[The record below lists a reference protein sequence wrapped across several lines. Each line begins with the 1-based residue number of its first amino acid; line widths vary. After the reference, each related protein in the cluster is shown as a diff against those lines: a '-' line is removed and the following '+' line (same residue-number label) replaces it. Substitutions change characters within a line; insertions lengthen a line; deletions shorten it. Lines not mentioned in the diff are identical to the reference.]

1 MNSCNFVGKL
11 GRDWETTY
19 TQDGKA
25 IAKNS
30 LAVRKFNGD
39 TIWVNLIVFGKRAE
53 TVAQYTEK
61 GKSLAVETNFD
72 PSEYE
77 KDGVKKYFTNFI
89 VNNFTLISDG
99 GQQNQNQRPQQNQGY
114 QGNQNQ
120 QQPQQGYQPQGNQQ
134 GYQNAPMG
142 KPQSGYQQGPQ
153 GGSAPHKDDGSNI
166 PF

>member
-99 GQQNQNQRPQQNQGY
+99 D
-114 QGNQNQ
+114 Q

-153 GGSAPHKDDGSNI
+153 GGSTPHKDDGSNI

>member
-39 TIWVNLIVFGKRAE
+39 TIWVKLIVFGKRAE
-53 TVAQYTEK
+53 TVAQYTGK

-99 GQQNQNQRPQQNQGY
+99 QQQGQQNQRPQQNQGY
-114 QGNQNQ
+114 QGNN
-120 QQPQQGYQPQGNQQ
+120 QQPQQGYQPQNQ
-134 GYQNAPMG
+134 GYQNDKMQG
-142 KPQSGYQQGPQ
+142 PQSGYQQGPQ
-153 GGSAPHKDDGSNI
+153 GGDGSSI

>member
-19 TQDGKA
+19 TQDGKP

-53 TVAQYTEK
+53 TVAQYTGK

-99 GQQNQNQRPQQNQGY
+99 QQQGQQNQRPQQNQGY

-120 QQPQQGYQPQGNQQ
+120 QQPQQGYQPQNQ
-134 GYQNAPMG
+134 GYQNAPMN
-142 KPQSGYQQGPQ
+142 KPQSGYSQGPQ
-153 GGSAPHKDDGSNI
+153 DNGSI

>member
-19 TQDGKA
+19 TQDGKP

-53 TVAQYTEK
+53 TVAQYTGK

-99 GQQNQNQRPQQNQGY
+99 QQQGQQNQRPQQNQGY

-120 QQPQQGYQPQGNQQ
+120 QQPQHGYQPQNQ

-142 KPQSGYQQGPQ
+142 QPQSGYSQCPQ
-153 GGSAPHKDDGSNI
+153 GGQAPPDDTI